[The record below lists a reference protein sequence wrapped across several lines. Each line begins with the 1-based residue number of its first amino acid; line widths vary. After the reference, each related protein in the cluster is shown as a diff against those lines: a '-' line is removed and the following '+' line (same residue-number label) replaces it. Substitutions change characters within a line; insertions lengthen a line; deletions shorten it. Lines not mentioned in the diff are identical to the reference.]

1 MKEFIKNWR
10 ELDIPDTSQW
20 TPGER
25 GKYYDPNRP
34 KPTTVRRETPWVMS
48 LLAVLGMV
56 ISAIFQDLRTG
67 GSKLIRSVIHPRP
80 PRPRPRPRHGK

>member
-1 MKEFIKNWR
+1 MKEFIKSWR

-34 KPTTVRRETPWVMS
+34 PLPVQREAPWVRS
-48 LLAVLGMV
+48 LLAVLGMLLRAV
-56 ISAIFQDLRTG
+56 LQDLRTG
-67 GSKLIRSVIHPRP
+67 VSRLVRSVIHPR
-80 PRPRPRPRHGK
+80 RPRPRPRHGK